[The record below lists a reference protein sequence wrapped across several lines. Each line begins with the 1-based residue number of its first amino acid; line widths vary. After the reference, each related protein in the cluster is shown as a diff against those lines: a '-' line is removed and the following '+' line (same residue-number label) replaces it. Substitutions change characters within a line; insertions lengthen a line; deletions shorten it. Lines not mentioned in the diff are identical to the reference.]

1 MPNQEAWVFCVV
13 GNIEDSGKIVAGR
26 FNKQV
31 GLEPEA
37 MGEWP
42 GCQPSPSCALGMLV
56 REASAEHTECGQ

>member
-37 MGEWP
+37 MGEVARMP
-42 GCQPSPSCALGMLV
+42 TLSVLCSRHACSRGIS
-56 REASAEHTECGQ
+56 